1 MKKIQK
7 KWLSNIILGYL
18 LLNPIFDVLT
28 SFSIHFLSKSMPVV
42 LIIKVLFILFLLFL
56 NWQQKEKKSFYY
68 SIGLFFYFLCFFFL
82 IYQKH
87 GISSFFLE
95 AQSLFRT
102 FYFPCIF
109 LFLYPLQKKG
119 ILEIKISNLCYILF
133 FYLFFLVVP
142 EFFHLGFSSYTEGKI
157 GGLGW
162 YYSTNEI
169 SGILAILGPFLVP
182 YLKNKNYFLKILFIV
197 FYMSGIF
204 IIGTKVPILAF
215 MITIFF
221 FFVSFLWELWK
232 KKAWK
237 KLLLSISSS
246 MIAFGCFIVI
256 LLSSSFYQNIK
267 IHLEFLQIH
276 QVSDLMTFHNID
288 HFVFSERLSFFQN
301 TLTLYKNSSTCEKIL
316 GMGNVEYGKTNPRKM
331 IEMDYFDLFFSYGII
346 GTILFFAPF
355 FLISIKRK
363 FLLEEKI
370 SIFLIVL
377 LAFFSGHILIAPSVS
392 ILVAL
397 IFLPKKEM
405 I

>member
-1 MKKIQK
+1 M
-7 KWLSNIILGYL
+7 
-18 LLNPIFDVLT
+18 
-28 SFSIHFLSKSMPVV
+28 
-42 LIIKVLFILFLLFL
+42 
-56 NWQQKEKKSFYY
+56 
-68 SIGLFFYFLCFFFL
+68 
-82 IYQKH
+82 
-87 GISSFFLE
+87 
-95 AQSLFRT
+95 
-102 FYFPCIF
+102 
-109 LFLYPLQKKG
+109 
-119 ILEIKISNLCYILF
+119 
-133 FYLFFLVVP
+133 FFLVVP